1 MVDQVLKQQS
11 IFPDLPRNQ
20 PFLNENGTIN
30 DYWMLF
36 FDNLNMALQRVL
48 SVEGF
53 QMPQQTT
60 SDISVYLTGTTF
72 TGSILY
78 DSTSNQFKGNIA
90 GTWKVFTLT

>member
-1 MVDQVLKQQS
+1 MADQTLKQQA

-20 PFLNENGTIN
+20 PLLNKDGTMN

-36 FDNLNMALQRVL
+36 FSNMVMALQRNL
-48 SVEGF
+48 SPEGF
-53 QMPQQTT
+53 VMPQQTT
-60 SDISVYLTGTTF
+60 ADINTYLTGTTF